1 MISRRLLLR
10 EKNEKKKKET
20 KANKETLLKVLVLLY
35 EAFVA

>member
-10 EKNEKKKKET
+10 EKKKKKKKET
-20 KANKETLLKVLVLLY
+20 KVNKETPLKVLVLLS